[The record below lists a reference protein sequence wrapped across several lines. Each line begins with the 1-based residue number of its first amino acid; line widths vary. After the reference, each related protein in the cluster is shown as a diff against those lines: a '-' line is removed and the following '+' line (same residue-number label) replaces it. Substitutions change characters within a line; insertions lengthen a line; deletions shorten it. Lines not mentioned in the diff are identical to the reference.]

1 MAFAITSDSTQM
13 VPVTASPTSA
23 SGAAATVD
31 GALSVSIT
39 SGDGTFTQD
48 PATPLAV
55 TFLSGSAVGDT
66 VYNVSVDADLGAG
79 VTNISDVVTY
89 TVTAPPVPQATAV
102 GLVAGAPVPKA

>member
-1 MAFAITSDSTQM
+1 MAFLITSDSTQM

-31 GALSVSIT
+31 GALRIT
-39 SGDGTFTQD
+39 IVSGDGSFTQD

-55 TFLSGSAVGDT
+55 MFVSGTAVGDT
-66 VYNVSVDADLGAG
+66 VYRVEADADLGAG
-79 VTNISDVVTY
+79 VVLIGDDVTY

-102 GLVAGAPVPKA
+102 GLVAGAPVAKA